1 MTVFFIFFWVDSSF
15 AYFYG
20 GFSESLSPN
29 FVFFTPPP
37 PQNHLDYQGFKM
49 DDLNLKVDDN
59 GHLVAGG
66 ERQGN
71 ENKRIRFEQSY
82 KVPENSSIED
92 ATAKF
97 EDEILF
103 IVIPKAIKP
112 QKEPHPEITN
122 VAEAVQE
129 EKGTGLDVVDM
140 VPQAVL
146 KEEEE
151 EVKGKNQHI
160 DATDNGS
167 RHESE
172 SASHN
177 HHGNEEISDKESEE
191 EEDDDTKEE
200 EETAMKTTTGEDFH
214 DAKMDSQ
221 SSLMEKLGEEL
232 KKNKRILITA
242 VLAFSLGVIVT
253 QKFLS
258 NEK

>member
-1 MTVFFIFFWVDSSF
+1 M
-15 AYFYG
+15 
-20 GFSESLSPN
+20 
-29 FVFFTPPP
+29 
-37 PQNHLDYQGFKM
+37 
-49 DDLNLKVDDN
+49 NLKVDDN
-59 GHLVAGG
+59 GHLVACG

-92 ATAKF
+92 TTAKF

-103 IVIPKAIKP
+103 IVIPKIIQP

-140 VPQAVL
+140 VPRAVL

-151 EVKGKNQHI
+151 EDEVKGKNQHT
-160 DATDNGS
+160 DAAGNGS

-172 SASHN
+172 SAGHN
-177 HHGNEEISDKESEE
+177 HHGNEEISDEESEE
-191 EEDDDTKEE
+191 EEHDDTEDEE
-200 EETAMKTTTGEDFH
+200 EEEKETAMKATTGEDFH

-221 SSLMEKLGEEL
+221 SSLMEKLGKEL
-232 KKNKRILITA
+232 KKNKGILIIA

-253 QKFLS
+253 QKFQP